1 MGGIDPSCIGCI
13 PTTRDEAKQN
23 GETRTLKSTP
33 IVAVALSV
41 SNISSTYR
49 SSSAVLPEFEG
60 PMSKLWQNSQFE
72 SPTAAVVCVAV
83 VVAAAAAAA
92 TTDKD
97 KRLEFHLTV

>member
-13 PTTRDEAKQN
+13 PTTGDEAKQN

-33 IVAVALSV
+33 MVAVALSV

-49 SSSAVLPEFEG
+49 SSNAVLPEFEG
-60 PMSKLWQNSQFE
+60 PISKLWWNRQLE
-72 SPTAAVVCVAV
+72 SS
-83 VVAAAAAAA
+83 AA

-97 KRLEFHLTV
+97 KRLKFQLTV